1 MLKKMIFWICV
12 ILIVIG
18 VIGWRICYNWCLY
31 LEVVSFTSLIVGS
44 IGFIMSCF
52 ILIVNFSNVS
62 GGMKANW
69 MQYESLV
76 YQLEN
81 DIYDNDN
88 DIGKRELYKE
98 IQEWNEDLAWNKEA
112 QDNFWIG
119 IYIPNIYDE
128 FDFID
133 LEEYAQETQPLM
145 Q

>member
-1 MLKKMIFWICV
+1 MRKDVKNDILDLCYV

-18 VIGWRICYNWCLY
+18 AIGWGICYNWCLD
-31 LEVVSFTSLIVGS
+31 LEVISFTSLIVGS
-44 IGFIMSCF
+44 IGFIISCM
-52 ILIVNFSNVS
+52 ILIANFSNVS

-98 IQEWNEDLAWNKEA
+98 IQEWNESLAWNKEA

-119 IYIPNIYDE
+119 IYIYIPNIYDE
-128 FDFID
+128 FNFVD
-133 LEEYAQETQPLM
+133 L
-145 Q
+145 

>member
-1 MLKKMIFWICV
+1 MIFWICV
-12 ILIVIG
+12 ILLIIGAIGMRINYDRCLNLEVLSFATLMVG
-18 VIGWRICYNWCLY
+18 VIGFVISCMM
-31 LEVVSFTSLIVGS
+31 LIA
-44 IGFIMSCF
+44 
-52 ILIVNFSNVS
+52 NFSNAS

-69 MQYESLV
+69 MRYESLV

-88 DIGKRELYKE
+88 DIGKRELYKK
-98 IQEWNEDLAWNKEA
+98 IQEWNESLAWNKEA

-119 IYIPNIYDE
+119 IYNPNIYDE
-128 FDFID
+128 FNFID

>member
-1 MLKKMIFWICV
+1 
-12 ILIVIG
+12 
-18 VIGWRICYNWCLY
+18 
-31 LEVVSFTSLIVGS
+31 
-44 IGFIMSCF
+44 
-52 ILIVNFSNVS
+52 
-62 GGMKANW
+62 MKANW

-98 IQEWNEDLAWNKEA
+98 IQEWNEDLACNKEA